1 MKEAGV
7 TRFDFLQ
14 HQKDPSVFSLVEIYN
29 RPDASAA
36 HKATE
41 HYAKWAQTVQS
52 MMAQPRTST
61 KYTTLFPSSLHYH
74 QSSECT
80 HPGTR
85 GLTGSPSTFSL
96 LSPKLLMGRG
106 IAAASI
112 KNALKELNITRPLLV
127 AGASG
132 VRRQKEL
139 FSKVFDLASMDDLTL
154 PRYGVSGEPTTD
166 DAIQAV
172 TLAREH
178 NCDGVLSVGGGSCI
192 DLGKAVAALI
202 TNDKDIFEYM
212 EVVGKGQS
220 IEKLP
225 LPFIAVPTTSGTG
238 SEVTKNA
245 VLKSVKHGMKASI
258 RHDTML
264 PRVAIIDP
272 TLTIS
277 CPTDVTAHVGLDTLC
292 QVIEP
297 YVSNAASPFTDA
309 LARDGILRA
318 SRSLRAVVADG
329 TNVEARE
336 DLAIACVF
344 GGMALANA
352 KLGAVH
358 GFAAVLGGMFDRA
371 PHGAICASLLPA
383 VFRAN
388 IVKLQAM
395 AETGDNEAERK
406 LARYNTTLVPVNY
419 FIVPSGLSRWRE

>member
-14 HQKDPSVFSLVEIYN
+14 HQKDPTSFCLVEVYN
-29 RPDASAA
+29 RPDAPAA

-52 MMAQPRTST
+52 MMAQPRSST
-61 KYTTLFPSSLHYH
+61 KYSTLFPSPLHYH
-74 QSSECT
+74 LSSECT
-80 HPGTR
+80 HPGSR
-85 GLTGSPSTFSL
+85 GLTGCPSSFSL

-106 IAAASI
+106 IAVSSI
-112 KNALKELNITRPLLV
+112 KAALKELKMAKPLLV
-127 AGASG
+127 TGSSG

-139 FSKVFDLASMDDLTL
+139 FVKVFDLTSIDDLSL
-154 PRYGVSGEPTTD
+154 PCYSVMGEPTTD

-172 TLAREH
+172 TLAKQN

-192 DLGKAVAALI
+192 DLGKAVAALV
-202 TNDKDIFEYM
+202 TNNKDIFEYM
-212 EVVGKGQS
+212 EVVGKGQP
-220 IEKLP
+220 IENLP

-245 VLKSVKHGMKASI
+245 VLKSVQHGMKASI

-277 CPTDVTAHVGLDTLC
+277 CPPDVTAHVGLDTLC

-329 TNVEARE
+329 TNIEARE

-383 VFRAN
+383 TFRAN
-388 IVKLQAM
+388 VVKLEAI
-395 AETGDNEAERK
+395 AKSGDVEALRK
-406 LARYNTTLVPVNY
+406 LSRSVL
-419 FIVPSGLSRWRE
+419 FSG